1 MSYWLGIDVGSTF
14 TTAALCREQA
24 GQQAQL
30 EVISLGARSAAVP
43 SVVYLGPDGEV
54 VVGEAAERRVATD
67 PDRVVRDA
75 TRHALLVRWIVDLV
89 VQREG
94 IAAQGIT
101 LTRPAGWTAVDIQ
114 AVVDALAA
122 AELPMVRFCSG
133 PEAAAAGYSIRERS
147 AVGATIAVYDLGG
160 GTFEAAVIRKTGTGS
175 FVTLG
180 IPERIERLGGTA
192 FDDAV
197 FGHVR
202 TAVPALRELESGA
215 TETARFKRSL
225 ALCQRDCTE
234 AKEALSVQTEVT
246 ISVLLPQVQTQVRL
260 SRAEFEDLIR
270 PRIQQ
275 TVEALRRTLR
285 SAGLDPAE
293 LDTVLLIGGSS
304 RVPLVA
310 QLLSTELGRPVA
322 VDADPQVMIVLGAA
336 VSGLA
341 TAAAYSADLD
351 SADLDSAGLDNAGL
365 DNVGLDS
372 AGLATV
378 SFDSVGADTAGPG
391 SAMPVPATA
400 GTPSLAG
407 VGGPQPART
416 ELPPWLTAGPP
427 EAVPVEV
434 QPAEVQWQRQ
444 SPRRIPR
451 FAAAG
456 LIGLVL
462 LGGVVSVPF
471 IMSANRAPVPA
482 VPALAP
488 PAPRLPAEAPAD
500 QNPVVSNPV
509 PPDPAVSDP
518 AVSNPVVSDRPAPAP
533 AVPDPNAASADPGL
547 ATPAEPAKPPAGSR
561 AATPNNGSRP
571 ASRPKP
577 PATPPPPPPPP
588 PRNVPDWVETARS

>member
-1 MSYWLGIDVGSTF
+1 MSYWLGIDVGSTV

-30 EVISLGARSAAVP
+30 EVISLGARSASVP
-43 SVVYLGPDGEV
+43 SVVYLGSDGEV
-54 VVGEAAERRVATD
+54 VVGEAAERRAATD

-75 TRHALLVRWIVDLV
+75 TRHALLVRWVVDLV

-94 IAAQGIT
+94 VAAQGIT
-101 LTRPAGWTAVDIQ
+101 LTHPAGWTAGDIH
-114 AVVDALAA
+114 AVGDALAA

-133 PEAAAAGYSIRERS
+133 SEAAAAGYSIRERS

-160 GTFEAAVIRKTGTGS
+160 GAFEAAVIRKTGAGS
-175 FVTLG
+175 FATLG

-246 ISVLLPQVQTQVRL
+246 IPVLLPQVQTQVCLTR
-260 SRAEFEDLIR
+260 SEFEDLIR
-270 PRIQQ
+270 PQLQQ

-293 LDTVLLIGGSS
+293 LDAVLLIGGSS

-310 QLLSTELGRPVA
+310 HLLSAELGRPIA
-322 VDADPQVMIVLGAA
+322 VDPDPQVMIALGAA
-336 VSGLA
+336 VSGLPTA
-341 TAAAYSADLD
+341 TAYSADLD
-351 SADLDSAGLDNAGL
+351 GAGLDRFGSAGS
-365 DNVGLDS
+365 DTVGLS
-372 AGLATV
+372 
-378 SFDSVGADTAGPG
+378 

-400 GTPSLAG
+400 SSLAG
-407 VGGPQPART
+407 PGLAGPGGPEPAQT
-416 ELPPWLTAGPP
+416 ELPPWLTATPP
-427 EAVPVEV
+427 EPE
-434 QPAEVQWQRQ
+434 PAEIQWQQQ

-462 LGGVVSVPF
+462 LGGAVSVPF
-471 IMSANRAPVPA
+471 IMSANRAPAPA
-482 VPALAP
+482 VPAPQP
-488 PAPRLPAEAPAD
+488 PAPQAPVPQLPAVEASVD
-500 QNPVVSNPV
+500 QNAEASDPV
-509 PPDPAVSDP
+509 VSDP
-518 AVSNPVVSDRPAPAP
+518 AVSNPGVSDPLAPDPLAPAP
-533 AVPDPNAASADPGL
+533 AIPDPNAASPGPAL
-547 ATPAEPAKPPAGSR
+547 APPVEPAKPPASSR

-571 ASRPKP
+571 TSRPKP
-577 PATPPPPPPPP
+577 PAAPPPPPPPP
-588 PRNVPDWVETARS
+588 PRNVPDWVESARS